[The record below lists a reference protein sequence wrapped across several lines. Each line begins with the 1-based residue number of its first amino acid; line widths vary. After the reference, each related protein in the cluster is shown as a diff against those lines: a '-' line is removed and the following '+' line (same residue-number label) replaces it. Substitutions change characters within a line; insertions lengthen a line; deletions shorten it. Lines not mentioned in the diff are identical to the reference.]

1 MQQDASSSGDCVF
14 VRVVRGRGLSA
25 SRGLGASLGAAAS
38 SMARR
43 SSGAAAR
50 EPTCRVLVRC
60 GRLEAWTAP
69 VEETAEPEWD
79 SANLFMFPCDN
90 VRSARQLVFEV
101 FGGGMFDRSPAAR
114 RESRGSGSGDG
125 FGASLSALLCA
136 PGDDDDGPSRSGFCD
151 DGADLVDDG
160 PATLERRGGHDAA
173 RPRSVRY
180 TECHTAVLRVETLDA
195 RGLESSLRGTAREL
209 WRRPY
214 VELQLGSRVVAPSK
228 GGGGSRGGDE
238 DAWMTEDFSMLVT
251 QPYAACPLRLR
262 VMRPRLASD
271 LGVVGD
277 EILGEVE
284 IPLALEPPGRHCGG
298 GGDAADPGLRE
309 LRLAYNPG
317 KGLAADVARDLAR
330 SGGASRRATSRRR
343 LATFK
348 LRKLRE
354 TMDVLGATRA
364 RAGGVV
370 GAVGGDCDPY
380 CVLRSAPEWASL
392 EPRRRL
398 EDTADGYA
406 KFDFGGDVRLGV
418 VDPNDQVVLAFY
430 DAANNHAPLGKVK
443 VRASGLATGHEYRKT
458 RVAPRAAPLSYRRRR
473 RRAAPQVSAALAI
486 ADPPIPRL
494 VSEDVLRADARSWG
508 GDVSE
513 ATHDWGSNISAD
525 LRKLKV
531 AAMRLKDAGSVWA
544 GYASELFEVYH
555 WRPHGRT
562 APYAA
567 LGLVLIWHPSWI
579 FTAFFAALFA
589 ALALNF
595 PGRRKRQLDAIGV
608 DRELSKG
615 SFVAKGDARRDPDRP
630 VHGDD
635 DGDGDDDDDGGDD
648 ANFVAKLEHQYHDF
662 VNMIMYT
669 EHVFNEVSVVLEQGL
684 AIFTWG
690 DERIS
695 GVLALVF
702 FLCVFVPVA
711 LVPPPLFYKVFFTF
725 PYIVDPQGR
734 QTAGR
739 RELAARVVRERAG
752 PDATT
757 AGVVAARFDV
767 SHS

>member
-1 MQQDASSSGDCVF
+1 MLLW
-14 VRVVRGRGLSA
+14 RGHRNDEDG
-25 SRGLGASLGAAAS
+25 RAAK
-38 SMARR
+38 
-43 SSGAAAR
+43 
-50 EPTCRVLVRC
+50 
-60 GRLEAWTAP
+60 
-69 VEETAEPEWD
+69 
-79 SANLFMFPCDN
+79 
-90 VRSARQLVFEV
+90 
-101 FGGGMFDRSPAAR
+101 PAAR

-125 FGASLSALLCA
+125 FLGASLSALLCA
-136 PGDDDDGPSRSGFCD
+136 PGGDDDGPSRFGFCD

-160 PATLERRGGHDAA
+160 PATLERRGAYDAA

-284 IPLALEPPGRHCGG
+284 IPLALEPPGKHCGG

-317 KGLAADVARDLAR
+317 KGLAADVAPSTWLPLRRRVANRDEAD
-330 SGGASRRATSRRR
+330 GVAASLRRGSDAPPSPRRAAVSESFSRSRSR
-343 LATFK
+343 SSIRALGDHVGDLRVRAWIDEGYFHRDNDAIAEVDVNVGLATFK

-458 RVAPRAAPLSYRRRR
+458 RVAPRPVFSRRRR
-473 RRAAPQVSAALAI
+473 RRAAPQVRA
-486 ADPPIPRL
+486 R
-494 VSEDVLRADARSWG
+494 RADEEGRGRPRHRRRRRVPEAHAQAPGAAEEPAPGPRAAPAPVPRARALQPALLAPAAG
-508 GDVSE
+508 E
-513 ATHDWGSNISAD
+513 ARD
-525 LRKLKV
+525 L
-531 AAMRLKDAGSVWA
+531 A
-544 GYASELFEVYH
+544 
-555 WRPHGRT
+555 
-562 APYAA
+562 
-567 LGLVLIWHPSWI
+567 
-579 FTAFFAALFA
+579 
-589 ALALNF
+589 
-595 PGRRKRQLDAIGV
+595 
-608 DRELSKG
+608 
-615 SFVAKGDARRDPDRP
+615 
-630 VHGDD
+630 
-635 DGDGDDDDDGGDD
+635 
-648 ANFVAKLEHQYHDF
+648 
-662 VNMIMYT
+662 
-669 EHVFNEVSVVLEQGL
+669 
-684 AIFTWG
+684 
-690 DERIS
+690 
-695 GVLALVF
+695 
-702 FLCVFVPVA
+702 
-711 LVPPPLFYKVFFTF
+711 
-725 PYIVDPQGR
+725 QGR
-734 QTAGR
+734 PRPRGATGGVGAGR
-739 RELAARVVRERAG
+739 RFGDTAA
-752 PDATT
+752 
-757 AGVVAARFDV
+757 
-767 SHS
+767 